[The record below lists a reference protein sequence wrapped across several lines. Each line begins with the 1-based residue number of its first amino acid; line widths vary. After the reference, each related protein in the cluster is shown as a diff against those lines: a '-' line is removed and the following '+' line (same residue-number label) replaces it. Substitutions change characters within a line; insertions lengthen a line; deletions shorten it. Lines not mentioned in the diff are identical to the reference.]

1 MPREVPYTP
10 GFLATKILDIGLVT
24 TYFFAIGVVFAKIF
38 DKVYGKFDPEKYKS
52 EPAYILFF
60 EIVFHLFMIGVVAYI
75 LRNIVEAIP
84 FPFEGAFG
92 FEHHRLK
99 ELEGGVVLHTVLI
112 LFQRNLHDKIVYFA
126 DRVAG
131 IHVAAEH

>member
-1 MPREVPYTP
+1 MPRETPYTV
-10 GFLATKILDIGLVT
+10 GFLATKMLDIGLVT
-24 TYFFAIGVVFAKIF
+24 AYFFTIGVIFAKLF
-38 DKVYGKFDPEKYKS
+38 DKFFGKFDPKKYEKD
-52 EPAYILFF
+52 PPYIVFF
-60 EIVFHLFMIGVVAYI
+60 EIIAHLFAIGVVAYI

-112 LFQRNLHDKIVYFA
+112 LFQHNLHDKIVYFA

-131 IHVAAEH
+131 IHVSAEH

>member
-1 MPREVPYTP
+1 M
-10 GFLATKILDIGLVT
+10 LDIGLVT
-24 TYFFAIGVVFAKIF
+24 AYFFTIGVVFAKIF
-38 DKVYGKFDPEKYKS
+38 DKVYGKFDPEKYKKDS
-52 EPAYILFF
+52 PLMIFF
-60 EIVFHLFMIGVVAYI
+60 EIVFHLFMIGVVAYL

-92 FEHHRLK
+92 FEHDRLK